1 MDETRYVVPA
11 DGNVSQRKK
20 MVNIG
25 ISFVCDTDSEAIAVK
40 EKVNAII
47 ADNPAIQ
54 LLFSIVE
61 RPTTQGA

>member
-1 MDETRYVVPA
+1 MALGDATPN
-11 DGNVSQRKK
+11 DGNVTQRKK

-25 ISFVCDTDSEAIAVK
+25 LSFVCDTDAEAIAVK

-54 LLFSIVE
+54 LMFGIVE
-61 RPTTQGA
+61 RPTAQGT